1 VFLQIRDQ
9 EITNTSTDRLR
20 SRLIRAGY
28 NVAIVLAYDRH
39 ELMDAYAE
47 YLLLVTPPV
56 EPQGAVG
63 VVGCGVGR

>member
-1 VFLQIRDQ
+1 MDRVTVDQ
-9 EITNTSTDRLR
+9 GHEIVKTSTG
-20 SRLIRAGY
+20 GY
-28 NVAIVLAYDRH
+28 NEAIVLAYDRH

-63 VVGCGVGR
+63 VWVHW